1 MNISLVNFVI
11 YSKFPIFYD
20 NVNSL
25 LMFIR
30 SLGVFRIIKKVLMFI
45 LVLLGVIIAFMRI
58 VFDIIKYLHTYK
70 YKALYLKKNLFIYLN
85 IKIF

>member
-1 MNISLVNFVI
+1 
-11 YSKFPIFYD
+11 
-20 NVNSL
+20 
-25 LMFIR
+25 MFIR